1 MGRSMTIDGTLL
13 ALLSV
18 TVLAGCG
25 GTPATA
31 GSPASGP
38 TATTAASEAPAA
50 RGTVT
55 LGIYSGRPDPS
66 WDLTAADVA
75 QVDRAVAALPVTT
88 GTPPEGGL
96 GYHGF
101 TLLLGRPGKADET
114 LVAYRGLVAPPGVD
128 PRPYRIDAGRTVERL
143 LLHSGRSILT
153 PTEVAAVEVDLA
165 TDP

>member
-1 MGRSMTIDGTLL
+1 MIARALL

-18 TVLAGCG
+18 AALAGCG
-25 GTPATA
+25 GAPGVET
-31 GSPASGP
+31 SPTSISTSTSTMSTSDAPP
-38 TATTAASEAPAA
+38 T
-50 RGTVT
+50 RITVT

-66 WDLTAADVA
+66 WDLTAAQVA
-75 QVDRAVAALPVTT
+75 QVDAAIAALPATA

-101 TLLLGRPGKADET
+101 TLLLGRPGEADET
-114 LVAYRGLVAPPGVD
+114 LVAYRGTVAPRGVD

-143 LLHSGRSILT
+143 LLDSGRSILT
-153 PTEVAAVEVDLA
+153 PTEVAAVEADLA

>member
-1 MGRSMTIDGTLL
+1 MISRALL

-18 TVLAGCG
+18 AALAGCG
-25 GTPATA
+25 GALGVAT
-31 GSPASGP
+31 SPTSSS
-38 TATTAASEAPAA
+38 TSTMSTSEAPAT
-50 RGTVT
+50 RRTVT
-55 LGIYSGRPDPS
+55 LGVYSGRPDPS
-66 WDLTAADVA
+66 WDLTAAQVA
-75 QVDRAVAALPVTT
+75 RVEAAIAALPVTT

-114 LVAYRGLVAPPGVD
+114 LVAYRGIVAPPGVD